1 MKSYFKIAFGI
12 LWGVLFAFGAVAFY
26 ERVTTGDTLTNL
38 QSYVPWGLW
47 VASYIYFIGLSAGA
61 FLLSSLAYGLGQKKL
76 EPVGKY
82 ALFTALATL
91 FMALLT
97 IWSDIG
103 HMSRA
108 IEIFT
113 RPQFHSMMAWMVW
126 LYTSYF
132 ILLLGELFF
141 AFRVDLP
148 SWRNTTSSFQRFF
161 AKMISPS
168 GVEPSVRTQKRD
180 KTILKALALIGIP
193 LAVAFHGGVGALFA
207 TVAAQ
212 EIWHN
217 PLYPLIFLMGAL
229 ASGGAF
235 LTALVVF
242 FWPRKDANWKDLS
255 VYLGRVTL
263 ALILVDALFT
273 WSEYSVPLWYG
284 VGDIREIQSLHA
296 ILYGQYWYV
305 FWIFQVALGLVASA
319 AILTAF
325 PKRPKLIG
333 FASALFATTFFAVRL
348 DIVIPAFVEPQ
359 LQGLQSAFS
368 DSRLT
373 FDYLPSLFEWQLLLF
388 VVALGVLVLYL
399 GYRYLPLTNPSEKEE
414 VSLEARA

>member
-1 MKSYFKIAFGI
+1 MKSYLKITFGI
-12 LWGVLFAFGAVAFY
+12 LWALLFVIGAIAFY

-47 VASYIYFIGLSAGA
+47 VAAYIYFIGLSAGA

-103 HMSRA
+103 HMPRA

-132 ILLLGELFF
+132 ILLLAELFF

-148 SWRNTTSSFQRFF
+148 MWRSTSSGFKRFF
-161 AKMISPS
+161 AKLISPS
-168 GVEPSVRTQKRD
+168 GVEPSANSQKRD
-180 KTILKALALIGIP
+180 KTILKTLALIGIP

-217 PLYPLIFLMGAL
+217 PLYPIIFLMGAL

-242 FWPRKDANWKDLS
+242 FWPQKDASWKDLS

-263 ALILVDALFT
+263 GLILIDALLT
-273 WSEYSVPLWYG
+273 WSEYSIPLWYG
-284 VGDIREIQSLHA
+284 VGDIREIQSLNA
-296 ILYGQYWYV
+296 VLFGQYWYV

-319 AILTAF
+319 AILAAF

-333 FASALFATTFFAVRL
+333 FASALFAITFFAVRL

-359 LQGLQSAFS
+359 LQGLQSAYT

-373 FDYLPSLFEWQLLLF
+373 YSYLPSLFEWQLLLF
-388 VVALGVLVLYL
+388 VVTLGAAVLYL
-399 GYRYLPLTNPSEKEE
+399 GYRYLPLTTPSEEQK
-414 VSLEARA
+414 VSLEART